1 LQWLPEKAT
10 PVGTVFWRCCFEAS
24 LYSGTVHKKAEND
37 CSGNSEV
44 IFFFLRKQQQRSS
57 TLIGAQSIQSETITY
72 CGILDTKK
80 RRNRIKPLSF
90 EHWWLHPIW
99 SNESGRSLPGY
110 ECTCMHYTL
119 FVTTKVSIKQY
130 NLIVYYS
137 RSATV
142 VHVHIRSLVL

>member
-90 EHWWLHPIW
+90 EHCGCTQFGRM
-99 SNESGRSLPGY
+99 SRVAVFQVMSARACTTRSL
-110 ECTCMHYTL
+110 
-119 FVTTKVSIKQY
+119 
-130 NLIVYYS
+130 
-137 RSATV
+137 
-142 VHVHIRSLVL
+142 